1 MIDFVEET
9 PPLRRQRVEHFRRKI
24 GFVVPDIDVIITEKE
39 RHARIVLLP
48 WTRGVAP
55 PLGKNQQ
62 RAGRTAITFPDLRNP
77 LVEEMAFLAIIRLVC
92 AGDKRRPALVLLHL
106 VQFPEHPRHA
116 RVYLSVVILVT
127 VIGVNRLTAGVRTP
141 PLVPVIAVEIAQKTS
156 FRRAISPSR
165 RQ

>member
-1 MIDFVEET
+1 MD
-9 PPLRRQRVEHFRRKI
+9 
-24 GFVVPDIDVIITEKE
+24 
-39 RHARIVLLP
+39 
-48 WTRGVAP
+48 TRCAAS
-55 PLGKNQQ
+55 LGKNQQ
-62 RAGRTAITFPDLRNP
+62 RAGRTAITLPDLQNS
-77 LVEEMAFLAIIRLVC
+77 LVEEIAFLAITRLVG

-127 VIGVNRLTAGVRTP
+127 VIGVNQLTGGVRTT
-141 PLVPVIAVEIAQKTS
+141 PLVPVIAVEIAKKDS

>member
-1 MIDFVEET
+1 MD
-9 PPLRRQRVEHFRRKI
+9 
-24 GFVVPDIDVIITEKE
+24 
-39 RHARIVLLP
+39 
-48 WTRGVAP
+48 TRCGA

-77 LVEEMAFLAIIRLVC
+77 LVEEIAFLAIIRLVC

-127 VIGVNRLTAGVRTP
+127 VIGVNRLTAGVRPP
-141 PLVPVIAVEIAQKTS
+141 PLVPVIAEEIARKKQLSQGNFSVSSSMIWRKTRITAGRS
-156 FRRAISPSR
+156 ISTEAAPPGSLR
-165 RQ
+165 SAGGSD